1 MTQHNSRSEE
11 QRAQDTADRIEQQ
24 RAEQRPDAEGRT
36 GSVEP
41 PAPVSPDPVAGDAGD
56 DPKEVEG

>member
-24 RAEQRPDAEGRT
+24 RAEQRADREGR
-36 GSVEP
+36 GGIEP
-41 PAPVSPDPVAGDAGD
+41 PTPTTPDTVAGDAGD
-56 DPKEVEG
+56 GPTEVEG